1 MHGKQEDGS
10 KCCLMSERHRMHE
23 CWLIFYVPAYTT
35 SVVWE
40 ILMAPAIPNA
50 NSFVGDVDA
59 LGTIGG
65 RPRDTPATFFY
76 FIVLNSHPRI
86 HSLSLYRIFVFHV
99 CAHAR
104 RSKCKHT
111 HVGQAFLK
119 LPLQFRTSWLQL
131 QPYGPTMDF
140 HHALTPFTKG
150 NDAAQTQVDQPDLGM
165 FVEVRVREHPPRWI
179 RGKYVHWGVECRRGK
194 FVIGVD
200 AIAPPTTTTSTRPSS
215 CKCHL
220 RRYPKR
226 LVVCVVHRC
235 RRRGESRDIYQRA
248 PSRVE
253 RGALPSLP

>member
-65 RPRDTPATFFY
+65 GPRDTPATFFY

-179 RGKYVHWGVECRRGK
+179 RGKYVHWG
-194 FVIGVD
+194 GV
-200 AIAPPTTTTSTRPSS
+200 S
-215 CKCHL
+215 
-220 RRYPKR
+220 
-226 LVVCVVHRC
+226 
-235 RRRGESRDIYQRA
+235 
-248 PSRVE
+248 
-253 RGALPSLP
+253 